1 MTMRT
6 TMNKSDFRAFRRA
19 TIAALTACLLLSLTV
34 APATAAEPPAA
45 VLALPGVS
53 AERDAGAGLGL
64 RPGVLYR
71 SAKLCKTPKATDRRI
86 AALLA
91 GGRIVDL
98 RTASVARGCKDP
110 KLSGVTGGRYSLP
123 GTRNLRTFVLSASAR
138 RTIGR
143 ILAVIAAEDGPVWI
157 HCTRGRDRTGWLIT
171 VLGYIGGADPA
182 TIRAEYLRTP
192 GARSADLDRGL
203 ATVTARFGGWDGYL
217 AALAPQPTLDAIRA
231 KLTKE
236 SR

>member
-1 MTMRT
+1 MR
-6 TMNKSDFRAFRRA
+6 ARA
-19 TIAALTACLLLSLTV
+19 TIAALTACLLLTLTV

-45 VLALPGVS
+45 VLALAGVS

-64 RPGVLYR
+64 KPGVVYR
-71 SAKLCKTPKATDRRI
+71 SAKLCKTPRATDRKI

-91 GGRIVDL
+91 GGRIIDL

-123 GTRNLRTFVLSASAR
+123 GTRNLRTFVTSASAR

-157 HCTRGRDRTGWLIT
+157 HCTRGRDRTGWLVT
-171 VLGYIGGADPA
+171 VLGYIAGADPVA
-182 TIRAEYLRTP
+182 IRAEYLRTS
-192 GARSADLDRGL
+192 GARSGDLERGL
-203 ATVTARFGGWDGYL
+203 AETVRRYGGMAGYL
-217 AALAPQPTLDAIRA
+217 RALAPQPTLDAIRA